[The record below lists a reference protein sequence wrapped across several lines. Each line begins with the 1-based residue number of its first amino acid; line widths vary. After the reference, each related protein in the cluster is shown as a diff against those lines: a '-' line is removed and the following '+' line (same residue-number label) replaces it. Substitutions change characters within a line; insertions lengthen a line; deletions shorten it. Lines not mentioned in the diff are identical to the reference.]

1 MTMLRQRLSEDL
13 KTALKARAMERV
25 AALRLILAALKDR
38 DIAARPAGNATGIG
52 DAEIVDMLQKMVRQR
67 QESIALYRQGQREE
81 LAAKEESEIGVIR
94 DYLPQALSA
103 AETEAAI
110 LAAIAETGA
119 AGVKDMG
126 KVMALLKSRF
136 AGRLDFATIGPLVKT
151 KLG

>member
-25 AALRLILAALKDR
+25 AVLRLILAALKDR

-81 LAAKEESEIGVIR
+81 LAAKEESEIAVIR